1 MSGNVWKPLEGEKVT
16 KAIVFC
22 DGLCTS
28 ISCTL
33 FLGAFITHWGKDMS
47 SWMQFCSSRT
57 AVQLN
62 SDDHS
67 M

>member
-28 ISCTL
+28 ILYTL

-47 SWMQFCSSRT
+47 SWMQF
-57 AVQLN
+57 
-62 SDDHS
+62 
-67 M
+67 